1 MLHVLC
7 CYVSGILFTA
17 IDVQEN
23 DDVPQIVDI
32 EVPVVKDNE
41 LSDSSFDLVDSEVY
55 IPVRVHDFRIQLIS
69 HNPPLVNP
77 PLRLWLGCNNH
88 VTT

>member
-41 LSDSSFDLVDSEVY
+41 LSDSFL
-55 IPVRVHDFRIQLIS
+55 
-69 HNPPLVNP
+69 
-77 PLRLWLGCNNH
+77 
-88 VTT
+88 